1 MRRTSRRENTA
12 SNRAQHPGPE
22 VSAEQFFET
31 FYLIRFRK
39 DLVSGFD
46 SFYASNYQLI
56 KKLRIVLHSEWQ
68 TDELKDRVAI
78 YRLYNIWWGEEIDE

>member
-22 VSAEQFFET
+22 VSAEQFFER

-46 SFYASNYQLI
+46 SFYASIYQLI
-56 KKLRIVLHSEWQ
+56 KDKKITNSSTL
-68 TDELKDRVAI
+68 
-78 YRLYNIWWGEEIDE
+78 